1 MYIIHLFN
9 IYVLFIMF
17 VYMKN
22 QLALVLVRNLVS
34 SLQGDV
40 GLPHCLLVL
49 FWLGLELVNEIF
61 LELLEWLLLCH
72 SEGVNTGAVVWVWP
86 IQFIANLTV
95 LVRNTDCTTGV
106 QTTRLWTFP
115 NLKKWRS
122 WFISLAI

>member
-40 GLPHCLLVL
+40 GLPYCFLVL
-49 FWLGLELVNEIF
+49 F
-61 LELLEWLLLCH
+61 
-72 SEGVNTGAVVWVWP
+72 
-86 IQFIANLTV
+86 
-95 LVRNTDCTTGV
+95 
-106 QTTRLWTFP
+106 
-115 NLKKWRS
+115 
-122 WFISLAI
+122 